1 MGCDNAMNRQ
11 EVEQEALASNCRA
24 EAEEA
29 FEAEI
34 AFRKGEDRLEEL
46 REIDKSMKQMLRELG
61 DEPF

>member
-1 MGCDNAMNRQ
+1 MTRQ

-29 FEAEI
+29 FEAEVSFKK
-34 AFRKGEDRLEEL
+34 AEDRLEEL
-46 REIDKSMKQMLRELG
+46 REIDRNMKDMLGELG

>member
-1 MGCDNAMNRQ
+1 MNKIETDN
-11 EVEQEALASNCRA
+11 EALASNCRA

-29 FEAEI
+29 FEAEV

-46 REIDKSMKQMLRELG
+46 REIDRNMKDMLGELG

>member
-1 MGCDNAMNRQ
+1 MTRQ

-34 AFRKGEDRLEEL
+34 AFRKAEDRLEEL
-46 REIDKSMKQMLRELG
+46 REINSSMTTMLSWFE
-61 DEPF
+61 EE

>member
-1 MGCDNAMNRQ
+1 MTKRETDN
-11 EVEQEALASNCRA
+11 EALASNCRA

-46 REIDKSMKQMLRELG
+46 SEIDRNMKDMLGELG

>member
-1 MGCDNAMNRQ
+1 MNKRETDN
-11 EVEQEALASNCRA
+11 EALASHRRA

-34 AFRKGEDRLEEL
+34 AFRKGEDKLEEL
-46 REIDKSMKQMLRELG
+46 REIDRNMKDMLGELG